1 MRKVQLIAA
10 LSGLA
15 LFLALGATS
24 ARADD
29 TPTTPKNTVKK
40 ADKKAN
46 KKMHRRHRGV
56 ITAVETDKD
65 GNVISFTI
73 ARRHHKK
80 NGKEVVRER
89 KFTLD
94 GSTRLAA
101 RGKMKKGFDAS
112 TRAKGQRVRILA
124 TGDHADKVW
133 VRKLH
138 TAKNDSARGKK
149 VKNARAAKAAK

>member
-15 LFLALGATS
+15 LFLALGASS

-29 TPTTPKNTVKK
+29 APTTPKNTVKK
-40 ADKKAN
+40 ADKKAD
-46 KKMHRRHRGV
+46 KKMHRHYRGV
-56 ITAVETDKD
+56 ITAVEKDKD
-65 GNVISFTI
+65 GNVISFTV

-94 GSTRLAA
+94 SNTRFAA

-112 TRAKGQRVRILA
+112 KLAKGERVRILA
-124 TGDHADKVW
+124 SGDRADKVW
-133 VRKLH
+133 VKKVH
-138 TAKNDSARGKK
+138 TAKKDSARAKK
-149 VKNARAAKAAK
+149 VKNARAAKPAK